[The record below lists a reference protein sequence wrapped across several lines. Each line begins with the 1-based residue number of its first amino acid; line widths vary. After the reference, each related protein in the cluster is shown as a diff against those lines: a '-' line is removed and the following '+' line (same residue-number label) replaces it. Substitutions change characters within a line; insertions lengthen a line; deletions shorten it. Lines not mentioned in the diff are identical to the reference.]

1 MVSRGKTFSGDF
13 ILLYSLGEGERVE
26 YDLVEGIK
34 GIQASNVCGPGGK
47 SVTGESVTSVN
58 NYSRANYG
66 VYPPYPVFLYIP
78 GQQAPVMSAGAALVG
93 SPPQP
98 YVIPGPGQYPVPY
111 MNYQQRFFA
120 PIPVSESGDTSV
132 LSPSEV
138 EETSTAEHEEQE
150 DNEAEVLIQGV
161 ESVKI

>member
-1 MVSRGKTFSGDF
+1 
-13 ILLYSLGEGERVE
+13 
-26 YDLVEGIK
+26 
-34 GIQASNVCGPGGK
+34 
-47 SVTGESVTSVN
+47 
-58 NYSRANYG
+58 
-66 VYPPYPVFLYIP
+66 
-78 GQQAPVMSAGAALVG
+78 
-93 SPPQP
+93 
-98 YVIPGPGQYPVPY
+98 

-150 DNEAEVLIQGV
+150 DDEAEVLIQGV